1 MRIFLAGIMQGSL
14 KSAEMHDQ
22 DYRLR
27 LGEEVPKHLPEYEV
41 YDPLEFHTES
51 IGYEDQKGRDVFL
64 HHNKMCA
71 EMDLLIAS
79 VPEASMGTA
88 IEMWE
93 AWRHDKLVI
102 SISPLKHNWAVKYLS
117 HLLFEQESDFFKAL
131 QNGTLRQQL
140 IELGAPLKIE

>member
-1 MRIFLAGIMQGSL
+1 
-14 KSAEMHDQ
+14 
-22 DYRLR
+22 
-27 LGEEVPKHLPEYEV
+27 
-41 YDPLEFHTES
+41 
-51 IGYEDQKGRDVFL
+51 
-64 HHNKMCA
+64 
-71 EMDLLIAS
+71 MDLLIAS

-140 IELGAPLKIE
+140 IELGAPLKPE